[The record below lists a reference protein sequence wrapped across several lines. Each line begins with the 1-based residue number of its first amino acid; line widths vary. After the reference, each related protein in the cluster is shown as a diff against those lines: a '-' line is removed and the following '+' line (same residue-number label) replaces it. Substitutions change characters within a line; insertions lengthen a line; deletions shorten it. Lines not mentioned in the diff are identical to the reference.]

1 MVEKYQK
8 NISRCRSRIPP
19 KNEILFWLET
29 DIKNFASMLP
39 IVVALRNPKL
49 TKSHYIEIES
59 EIGMQLSFDTLL
71 LNDLLNE

>member
-1 MVEKYQK
+1 
-8 NISRCRSRIPP
+8 
-19 KNEILFWLET
+19 
-29 DIKNFASMLP
+29 MLP